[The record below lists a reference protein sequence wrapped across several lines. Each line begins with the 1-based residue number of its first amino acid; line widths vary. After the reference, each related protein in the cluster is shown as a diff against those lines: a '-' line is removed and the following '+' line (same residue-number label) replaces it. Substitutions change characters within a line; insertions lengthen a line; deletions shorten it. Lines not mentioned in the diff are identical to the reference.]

1 MIRFS
6 TVFDR
11 IISMVEAL
19 SHNQCLS
26 PFDRWEAIVQS
37 MFESFWSLRSYCT
50 INVWVL
56 STVEKLSYR
65 LCLSPLNSW
74 EAIVQLMFESSQWL
88 KTYRTAYVWVLSMIE
103 SLLYSLCL
111 SLLNGWKPIVQLMFE
126 SSQWLKTYRTAYVW
140 VFSMVENLPYSL
152 CLSLL
157 NGWKP
162 ISCSLC
168 VWVSSM
174 VESLSNRGYEPS
186 SWLKAVQIG
195 CAWVF
200 PIIVTFILI
209 LLSPLFHIPWNGL
222 MLFSTLTFF
231 INHEADVCHQ
241 EGYDRLQ
248 RLLYFVG

>member
-1 MIRFS
+1 
-6 TVFDR
+6 
-11 IISMVEAL
+11 
-19 SHNQCLS
+19 
-26 PFDRWEAIVQS
+26 

-56 STVEKLSYR
+56 STVEKLSYS
-65 LCLSPLNSW
+65 LCLSP
-74 EAIVQLMFESSQWL
+74 
-88 KTYRTAYVWVLSMIE
+88 
-103 SLLYSLCL
+103 
-111 SLLNGWKPIVQLMFE
+111 LNGWKPIVRLMFE
-126 SSQWLKTYRTAYVW
+126 FSQWLKAYCTAYAW
-140 VFSMVENLPYSL
+140 VFSMVENLSCSL